1 MDIGGSSLHFLDLLI
16 TIDQNKLETSVYSKP
31 TDAHLYLN
39 ADSCHPKSQIRGIAK
54 GVALRLRRIC
64 SKDEDFK
71 TKSDEYASYLIKC
84 GHDKEHVL
92 EKFNEV
98 SNLRR
103 DEARTRRI
111 NSVGNHCVLS
121 VKYNPRGPSI
131 RQIIKKHRSII
142 ENDERAKEIL
152 PTNFIRVSY
161 KRNANLKELLA
172 PSNPYKERVVN
183 ESIGC
188 FKCAAKR
195 CDCCRN
201 FLVVGTSFSSI
212 KTKKIYKISKS
223 LSCTSANVIYLAIC
237 VACHLQGVGSTTNF
251 KKRVANYKSH
261 IKRQRRTCSI
271 VNHFL
276 DCHIANHST
285 LKLML
290 IDQRDDDL
298 REGENFWIGMLLTN
312 QGGLNSHHD
321 FVQQ

>member
-1 MDIGGSSLHFLDLLI
+1 MI
-16 TIDQNKLETSVYSKP
+16 
-31 TDAHLYLN
+31 
-39 ADSCHPKSQIRGIAK
+39 KSM
-54 GVALRLRRIC
+54 
-64 SKDEDFK
+64 
-71 TKSDEYASYLIKC
+71 
-84 GHDKEHVL
+84 HVL

-121 VKYNPRGPSI
+121 VKYNPRGPNI
-131 RQIIKKHRSII
+131 REIIKNHRSII

-195 CDCCRN
+195 CDCTCCRN

-223 LSCTSANVIYLAIC
+223 LSCTSANQCGILGYLCGLSFARS
-237 VACHLQGVGSTTNF
+237 GF
-251 KKRVANYKSH
+251 
-261 IKRQRRTCSI
+261 
-271 VNHFL
+271 
-276 DCHIANHST
+276 
-285 LKLML
+285 
-290 IDQRDDDL
+290 DQ
-298 REGENFWIGMLLTN
+298 F
-312 QGGLNSHHD
+312 
-321 FVQQ
+321 

>member
-1 MDIGGSSLHFLDLLI
+1 MDSTSPNQLAFNIWKHSNWLRPERNVKFLLNLC
-16 TIDQNKLETSVYSKP
+16 SKIC
-31 TDAHLYLN
+31 
-39 ADSCHPKSQIRGIAK
+39 S
-54 GVALRLRRIC
+54 RIC

-71 TKSDEYASYLIKC
+71 TKSDEYVSYLIKC

-111 NSVGNHCVLS
+111 NSGGNHCVLS

-188 FKCAAKR
+188 FKCAAKW

-201 FLVVGTSFSSI
+201 FLGVGTSFSSI

-223 LSCTSANVIYLAIC
+223 LSCTSANVVYLAIC

-276 DCHIANHST
+276 DCHNADHST
-285 LKLML
+285 LKFML